1 LIKYFII
8 VFGCRRADIRLEG
21 DKMAR
26 DVTIELEQRGPLS
39 KKRVVQLLDNRE
51 LYITEENKRS
61 RKDYSIDLLALDSQR
76 RRRIHLAWPWLLSL
90 LFILIPLIVLLLIP
104 EYFAEY
110 SSLPVSLVVLPGG
123 LVTAVCLYMFW
134 INSSR
139 RHCFVSRH
147 ANIPLVVLD
156 TNKPDRKEVS
166 EFVAAL
172 EQYIKQQ
179 QEQYQLSDQQQLSGE
194 MRMLRRLTDKK
205 ILSET
210 DYEQA
215 KEKLLDRFD

>member
-1 LIKYFII
+1 
-8 VFGCRRADIRLEG
+8 
-21 DKMAR
+21 MAR